1 MSFKVWGDDKYGF
14 LYLQMSYK
22 SLYFRVVKFYISFEK
37 MKRFGIIKRA
47 YLWVILA
54 ICLGLWWA
62 FVFLM
67 TANYSE
73 EFTGWVSISINTQTN
88 AEDIQ
93 NNLKS
98 FLSEKDYGKT
108 TVHVN
113 TTDEETQIKINADLK
128 NDDVVAQLSTD
139 ISKFLIDKWYVGST
153 EDIIGQAL
161 TGPSVWDYM
170 KTTAMQALIIW
181 LVLMVIYMLLAFKEI
196 RKYISPAVLSGVV
209 LCVML
214 FDILATVWAYWVWM
228 LINDTL
234 QVDTIFIISVLTVIA
249 YGINDVIVI
258 FDRIRENMSR
268 NKDKNVV
275 YWRLFED
282 SVWQSVR
289 RSIWTS
295 ISTLIVLVAMFFLWN
310 SSVLQQF
317 SFTVWMWIVFATL
330 SSIFLWAPLAYLL
343 MWKFSKEKW
352 KF

>member
-1 MSFKVWGDDKYGF
+1 
-14 LYLQMSYK
+14 
-22 SLYFRVVKFYISFEK
+22 

-47 YLWVILA
+47 YIWLILA
-54 ICLGLWWA
+54 VCIALWGF

-67 TANYSE
+67 SANYSE

-88 AEDIQ
+88 SNEIQ
-93 NNLKS
+93 NNLKN
-98 FLSEKDYGKT
+98 FLAEKDYGKT

-113 TTDEETQIKINADLK
+113 TTEEDTQIKINADLD
-128 NDDVVAQLSTD
+128 NDEVVAQLSTD
-139 ISKFLIDKWYVGST
+139 ISDFLMDNWYIQSA
-153 EDIIGQAL
+153 EDIVWQTL
-161 TGPSVWDYM
+161 TGPSVGDYM
-170 KTTAMQALIIW
+170 KTTAFQALIIW
-181 LVLMVIYMLLAFKEI
+181 LILMIIYMLLAFKEV
-196 RKYISPAVLSGVV
+196 RKYISPAVLSAVV

-214 FDILATVWAYWVWM
+214 FDILATVGAYGLWM
-228 LINDTL
+228 MINDTI

-275 YWRLFED
+275 YGRLFED

-295 ISTLIVLVAMFFLWN
+295 ISTLIVLAAMFFLWN
-310 SSVLQQF
+310 SDVLQQF
-317 SFTVWMWIVFATL
+317 SFTVGMWIVFATC

-343 MWKFSKEKW
+343 MWKYNKEKW

>member
-1 MSFKVWGDDKYGF
+1 
-14 LYLQMSYK
+14 
-22 SLYFRVVKFYISFEK
+22 
-37 MKRFGIIKRA
+37 MKRFGIVKRA
-47 YLWVILA
+47 YIWLVLA
-54 ICLGLWWA
+54 ICVALWGG

-67 TANYSE
+67 NANYSE
-73 EFTGWVSISINTQTN
+73 EFTGWVSISINTQTDSQ
-88 AEDIQ
+88 EIQ
-93 NNLKS
+93 DSLQA
-98 FLSEKDYGKT
+98 FLDGKDYGKT
-108 TVHVN
+108 NVHVN
-113 TTDEETQIKINADLK
+113 TTEEDTQIKINADLK

-139 ISKFLIDKWYVGST
+139 ISSFLVDKWYVKTT
-153 EDIIGQAL
+153 EDIVWQTL
-161 TGPSVWDYM
+161 TWPSVWDYM
-170 KTTAMQALIIW
+170 KTTAIQALIIGII
-181 LVLMVIYMLLAFKEI
+181 LMIIYMLLAFKEI
-196 RKYISPAVLSGVV
+196 RKYISPAILSWVV

-214 FDILATVWAYWVWM
+214 FDILATVWAYGVWM
-228 LINDTL
+228 LFNDTL

-275 YWRLFED
+275 YGRLFED
-282 SVWQSVR
+282 SIWQSVR

-310 SSVLQQF
+310 SDVLQQF
-317 SFTVWMWIVFATL
+317 SFTVGLWIIFATC

>member
-1 MSFKVWGDDKYGF
+1 
-14 LYLQMSYK
+14 
-22 SLYFRVVKFYISFEK
+22 
-37 MKRFGIIKRA
+37 MKRFGIVKRA
-47 YLWVILA
+47 YIWLVLA
-54 ICLGLWWA
+54 ICVALWGG

-67 TANYSE
+67 NANYSE
-73 EFTGWVSISINTQTN
+73 EFTGWVSISINTQTDSQ
-88 AEDIQ
+88 EIQ
-93 NNLKS
+93 DSLQA
-98 FLSEKDYGKT
+98 FLDGKDYGKT
-108 TVHVN
+108 NVHVN
-113 TTDEETQIKINADLK
+113 TTEEDTQRKINADLK

-139 ISKFLIDKWYVGST
+139 ISSFLVDKWYVKTT
-153 EDIIGQAL
+153 EDIVWQTL
-161 TGPSVWDYM
+161 TWPSVWDYM
-170 KTTAMQALIIW
+170 KTTAIQALIIGII
-181 LVLMVIYMLLAFKEI
+181 LMIIYMLLAFKEI
-196 RKYISPAVLSGVV
+196 RKYISPAILSWVV

-214 FDILATVWAYWVWM
+214 FDILATVWAYGVWM
-228 LINDTL
+228 LFNDTL

-275 YWRLFED
+275 YGRLFED
-282 SVWQSVR
+282 SIWQSVR

-310 SSVLQQF
+310 SDVLQQF
-317 SFTVWMWIVFATL
+317 SFTVGLWIIFATC

>member
-1 MSFKVWGDDKYGF
+1 
-14 LYLQMSYK
+14 
-22 SLYFRVVKFYISFEK
+22 

-54 ICLGLWWA
+54 LCVAVWWGI
-62 FVFLM
+62 VFLM

-73 EFTGWVSISINTQTN
+73 EFTGWVSISINTKTN
-88 AEDIQ
+88 AEEIQ
-93 NNLKS
+93 NNLKNY
-98 FLSEKDYGKT
+98 LDENDYWKT

-128 NDDVVAQLSTD
+128 NDDVVAQLSTGV
-139 ISKFLIDKWYVGST
+139 SSFLIDRWYVETT
-153 EDIIGQAL
+153 EDIIWQTL
-161 TGPSVWDYM
+161 TWPSVWDYM

-214 FDILATVWAYWVWM
+214 FDILATIGAYGLWM
-228 LINDTL
+228 LVNDTL
-234 QVDTIFIISVLTVIA
+234 QVDTIFIVSVLTVIA

-258 FDRIRENMSR
+258 FDRIRENMTR

-275 YWRLFED
+275 YWKLFED
-282 SVWQSVR
+282 SIWQSIR

-295 ISTLIVLVAMFFLWN
+295 ISTLIVLAAMFFLWN
-310 SSVLQQF
+310 SAVLQQF
-317 SFTVWMWIVFATL
+317 SFTVGMWIVFATL

-343 MWKFSKEKW
+343 MWKFNKEKW

>member
-1 MSFKVWGDDKYGF
+1 
-14 LYLQMSYK
+14 
-22 SLYFRVVKFYISFEK
+22 
-37 MKRFGIIKRA
+37 MKRFSIIKRA
-47 YLWVILA
+47 YIRIILA
-54 ICLGLWWA
+54 LCIGVWGG
-62 FVFLM
+62 FIFLM

-88 AEDIQ
+88 SEEIQ
-93 NNLKS
+93 NNLKD
-98 FLSEKDYGKT
+98 FLAEKDYGKA

-113 TTDEETQIKINADLK
+113 TTEEDTQIKINADLQ

-139 ISKFLIDKWYVGST
+139 ISDFLIEKWYIQST
-153 EDIIGQAL
+153 EDIVWQAL

-181 LVLMVIYMLLAFKEI
+181 LILMVCYMLFAFQEI

-268 NKDKNVV
+268 NKDKGVI
-275 YWRLFED
+275 YWKIFED

-289 RSIWTS
+289 RSISTS
-295 ISTLIVLVAMFFLWN
+295 VSTLIVLVAMFFLWN
-310 SSVLQQF
+310 SDVLQQF
-317 SFTVWMWIVFATL
+317 SFTVGLWIVFATL

-343 MWKFSKEKW
+343 MWRFSKEKW

>member
-1 MSFKVWGDDKYGF
+1 
-14 LYLQMSYK
+14 
-22 SLYFRVVKFYISFEK
+22 

-47 YLWVILA
+47 YLWIILA
-54 ICLGLWWA
+54 LCVAVWWGI
-62 FVFLM
+62 VFLM

-73 EFTGWVSISINTQTN
+73 EFTGWVSISINTKTN
-88 AEDIQ
+88 AEEIQ
-93 NNLKS
+93 NNLKNY
-98 FLSEKDYGKT
+98 LDENDYWKT

-128 NDDVVAQLSTD
+128 NDDVVAQLSTGV
-139 ISKFLIDKWYVGST
+139 SSFLIDRWYVETT
-153 EDIIGQAL
+153 EDIIWQTL
-161 TGPSVWDYM
+161 TWPSVWDYM

-214 FDILATVWAYWVWM
+214 FDILATIGAYGLWM
-228 LINDTL
+228 LVNDTL
-234 QVDTIFIISVLTVIA
+234 QVDTIFIVSVLTVIA

-258 FDRIRENMSR
+258 FDRIRENMTR
-268 NKDKNVV
+268 NKDKNVI
-275 YWRLFED
+275 YWKLFED
-282 SVWQSVR
+282 SIWQSIR

-295 ISTLIVLVAMFFLWN
+295 ISTLIVLAAMFFLWN
-310 SSVLQQF
+310 SAVLQQF
-317 SFTVWMWIVFATL
+317 SFTVGMWIVFATL

-343 MWKFSKEKW
+343 MWKFNKEKW

>member
-1 MSFKVWGDDKYGF
+1 
-14 LYLQMSYK
+14 
-22 SLYFRVVKFYISFEK
+22 
-37 MKRFGIIKRA
+37 MKRFSIIKRA

-54 ICLGLWWA
+54 VCIGLWWA

-73 EFTGWVSISINTQTN
+73 EFTGWVSISINTKTN
-88 AEDIQ
+88 AEEIQ
-93 NNLKS
+93 NNLKNY
-98 FLSEKDYGKT
+98 LDENDYWKT

-113 TTDEETQIKINADLK
+113 TTEEETQIKINADLK
-128 NDDVVAQLSTD
+128 NDDVVAQLSTWV
-139 ISKFLIDKWYVGST
+139 SSFLIDKWYVETT
-153 EDIIGQAL
+153 EDIIWQTL
-161 TGPSVWDYM
+161 TWPSVWDYM

-214 FDILATVWAYWVWM
+214 FDILATIGAYGLWM
-228 LINDTL
+228 LVNDTL
-234 QVDTIFIISVLTVIA
+234 QVDTIFIVSVLTVIA

-258 FDRIRENMSR
+258 FDRIRENMTR

-275 YWRLFED
+275 YWKLFED
-282 SVWQSVR
+282 SIWQSIR

-295 ISTLIVLVAMFFLWN
+295 ISTLIVLAAMFFLWN
-310 SSVLQQF
+310 SAVLQQF
-317 SFTVWMWIVFATL
+317 SFTVGMWIVFATL

-343 MWKFSKEKW
+343 MWKFNKEKW

>member
-1 MSFKVWGDDKYGF
+1 MGNFSSMYSFVRLLCIFNECKLFRGIYWMS
-14 LYLQMSYK
+14 
-22 SLYFRVVKFYISFEK
+22 
-37 MKRFGIIKRA
+37 
-47 YLWVILA
+47 
-54 ICLGLWWA
+54 
-62 FVFLM
+62 
-67 TANYSE
+67 
-73 EFTGWVSISINTQTN
+73 SISINTQTDS
-88 AEDIQ
+88 EEIQ
-93 NNLKS
+93 NNLRN
-98 FLSEKDYGKT
+98 FLEQKDYGKA

-113 TTDEETQIKINADLK
+113 TTEEDTQIKINADLK

-139 ISKFLIDKWYVGST
+139 ISDFLMDNGYIEST
-153 EDIIGQAL
+153 EDIVGQTL
-161 TGPSVWDYM
+161 TGPSVGDYM

-181 LVLMVIYMLLAFKEI
+181 LILMVIYMLLAFKEI

-214 FDILATVWAYWVWM
+214 FDILATIWAYGVWM

-268 NKDKNVV
+268 NKDKGVV
-275 YWRLFED
+275 YGKIFED

-289 RSIWTS
+289 RSISTS

-310 SSVLQQF
+310 SAVLQQF
-317 SFTVWMWIVFATL
+317 SFTVGMWIVFATL

>member
-1 MSFKVWGDDKYGF
+1 M
-14 LYLQMSYK
+14 
-22 SLYFRVVKFYISFEK
+22 E
-37 MKRFGIIKRA
+37 RFGIIKRA
-47 YLWVILA
+47 YIWVILA
-54 ICLGLWWA
+54 ICIALWGGL
-62 FVFLM
+62 VFLM

-73 EFTGWVSISINTQTN
+73 EFTGGVSISINTQTN
-88 AEDIQ
+88 SEEIQ

-98 FLSEKDYGKT
+98 FLAEKDYGKT

-113 TTDEETQIKINADLK
+113 TTEEDTQIKINADLK
-128 NDDVVAQLSTD
+128 DDDVVAQLSKD
-139 ISKFLIDKWYVGST
+139 ISSFLVDKGYIEST
-153 EDIIGQAL
+153 EDIVWQTL

-181 LVLMVIYMLLAFKEI
+181 LVLMVLYMLFAFQEI

-214 FDILATVWAYWVWM
+214 FDMLATIWAYGVWM
-228 LINDTL
+228 LVNDTL

-282 SVWQSVR
+282 SIWQSVR

-310 SSVLQQF
+310 SDILQQF
-317 SFTVWMWIVFATL
+317 SFTVGMWIVFATC

-343 MWKFSKEKW
+343 MWKFNKEKG

>member
-1 MSFKVWGDDKYGF
+1 
-14 LYLQMSYK
+14 
-22 SLYFRVVKFYISFEK
+22 

-47 YLWVILA
+47 YIWLILA
-54 ICLGLWWA
+54 VCIAAWGF

-67 TANYSE
+67 SANYSE

-88 AEDIQ
+88 SNEIQ
-93 NNLKS
+93 NNLKN
-98 FLSEKDYGKT
+98 FLAEKDYGKT

-113 TTDEETQIKINADLK
+113 TTEEDTQIKINADLD
-128 NDDVVAQLSTD
+128 NDEVVAQLSTD
-139 ISKFLIDKWYVGST
+139 ISDFLMDNWYIQSA
-153 EDIIGQAL
+153 EDIVWQTL
-161 TGPSVWDYM
+161 TGPSVGDYM
-170 KTTAMQALIIW
+170 KTTAFQALIIW
-181 LVLMVIYMLLAFKEI
+181 LILMIIYMLLAFKEV
-196 RKYISPAVLSGVV
+196 RKYISPAVLSAVV

-214 FDILATVWAYWVWM
+214 FDILATVGAYGLWM
-228 LINDTL
+228 MINDTI

-275 YWRLFED
+275 YGRLFED

-295 ISTLIVLVAMFFLWN
+295 ISTLIVLAAMFFLWN
-310 SSVLQQF
+310 SDVLQQF
-317 SFTVWMWIVFATL
+317 SFTVGMWIVFATC

-343 MWKFSKEKW
+343 MWKYNKEKW